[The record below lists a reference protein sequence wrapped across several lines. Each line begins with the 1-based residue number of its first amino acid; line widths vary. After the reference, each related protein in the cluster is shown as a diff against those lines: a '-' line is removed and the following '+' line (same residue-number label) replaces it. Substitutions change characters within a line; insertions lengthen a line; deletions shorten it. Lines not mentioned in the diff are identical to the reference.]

1 MSTTTRYA
9 HGFQPV
15 HRNPN
20 QLSPAA
26 PNDPPQIPLDDLLAL
41 IPTTPLAKKAYEHV
55 KDQLGCQIHNHSHR
69 AFLHAAAIQKGQF
82 PDWDWD
88 AESLYIATLF
98 HDLGAT
104 EANLRSTK
112 MSFELHGAVLAREF
126 LLSTPEGQAQTDL
139 AVNRHTNFVDSMISA
154 NGQLIQ
160 FGTLFDN
167 VGEHP
172 SWIHPATVEAIAA
185 QYPRKGWTSCFHDT
199 MKREIELKPWS
210 HTTIYDFTADEQGKT
225 DWDRIL
231 GNAVAKPIEEKE
243 AAKQ

>member
-1 MSTTTRYA
+1 
-9 HGFQPV
+9 
-15 HRNPN
+15 
-20 QLSPAA
+20 
-26 PNDPPQIPLDDLLAL
+26 
-41 IPTTPLAKKAYEHV
+41 
-55 KDQLGCQIHNHSHR
+55 
-69 AFLHAAAIQKGQF
+69 
-82 PDWDWD
+82 
-88 AESLYIATLF
+88 
-98 HDLGAT
+98 
-104 EANLRSTK
+104 

-126 LLSTPEGQAQTDL
+126 LLSTPEGKAQTGLVDSVCE
-139 AVNRHTNFVDSMISA
+139 AVNRHTNFVDSKISV

-172 SWIHPATVEAIAA
+172 SWIHPLTVEAIAA

-231 GNAVAKPIEEKE
+231 GNAVAKPIEETE
-243 AAKQ
+243 AKQ